1 MENRVGGAGRLCRVV
16 NLFKKRPRRPLTS
29 RRPAHADRAINRV
42 GLAQLTP
49 ELHRYLA
56 HAAYLQLSIFE
67 SISRAIIDSNSTRT
81 KTAVS
86 HVANTVIDR
95 HHALTGELEREGRDP
110 AEAMEPFADAVAAFH
125 QRIQGAS
132 AHELLMSAYVVSG
145 ILDDCFVQLAGGLPG
160 DYPQRMAELLGGDEV
175 TAALAE
181 VIRSEIDANPRLSS
195 RLALWG
201 RRLVG
206 DTLIVARS
214 AADIPQDAATD
225 DERLEPAFT
234 DLVAD
239 HTRRMDDLGLT
250 A

>member
-1 MENRVGGAGRLCRVV
+1 MV
-16 NLFKKRPRRPLTS
+16 NLFKKRPRRPQPS
-29 RRPAHADRAINRV
+29 RVSRGAESPNISRV

-49 ELHRYLA
+49 ELDRYLA
-56 HAAYLQLSIFE
+56 HGAYLQLSLFE
-67 SISRAIIDSNSTRT
+67 TLSKAIISAPTTKT

-86 HVANTVIDR
+86 RVANIALDR
-95 HHALTGELEREGRDP
+95 HHALSAELERQQLDP
-110 AEAMEPFADAVAAFH
+110 AEAMQPFAAAVDAFQ
-125 QRIQGAS
+125 QRVHGADWD
-132 AHELLMSAYVVSG
+132 ELLMSAYVVSG

-160 DYPQRMAELLGGDEV
+160 DYPERMAALLGGDAV
-175 TAALAE
+175 TDALAA
-181 VIRSEIDANPRLSS
+181 VLSDEIAANPKLAS

-214 AADIPQDAATD
+214 AADIPQDTATD

-234 DLVAD
+234 ELVAD
-239 HTRRMDDLGLT
+239 HTRRMDRLGLT

>member
-1 MENRVGGAGRLCRVV
+1 MV
-16 NLFKKRPRRPLTS
+16 NLFKKRPRRPQPNRAL
-29 RRPAHADRAINRV
+29 RADQSPNISRV

-49 ELHRYLA
+49 SLERYLA
-56 HAAYLQLSIFE
+56 HGAYLQLSLFE
-67 SISRAIIDSNSTRT
+67 TLSKAIIAAPSTKT

-86 HVANTVIDR
+86 HVANVVLDR
-95 HHALTGELEREGRDP
+95 HHALSAELEREGFNA
-110 AEAMEPFADAVAAFH
+110 AEAMEPFAEPVDAFQERVH
-125 QRIQGAS
+125 GADWD
-132 AHELLMSAYVVSG
+132 ELLMSAYVVSG

-160 DYPQRMAELLGGDEV
+160 DYPERMTALLAGDEV
-175 TAALAE
+175 TDALAAVLGE
-181 VIRSEIDANPRLSS
+181 EIAANPKLAS

-214 AADIPQDAATD
+214 AADIPQDTATD

-234 DLVAD
+234 ELVAD
-239 HTRRMDDLGLT
+239 HTRRMDNLGLT